1 MIRAVKS
8 GKKKITPWVSPPKI
22 LLVEDDAVCRRLSS
36 KFLSFFGCDI
46 DTATD
51 GVSAVNQMNQKKY
64 DLVLMDIV
72 MPNLD
77 GVSATSL
84 IRQFDPLT
92 PIISMTSN
100 VESGDVMT
108 YFSHGMNDILP
119 KPFTKDGLLGMLEK
133 HLMHLKT
140 LKQAGLNGQDRK
152 LLAPEELSDG
162 QDGENGVTADADYLG
177 MLSGLLGAPGQQPV
191 ASGRPNSRRSKD
203 DTGSIGEQ
211 DQNDLHNSMG
221 VPLAK
226 RAKLEDK

>member
-1 MIRAVKS
+1 MIRAVQS
-8 GKKKITPWVSPPKI
+8 GKAQITPWVTPPKI
-22 LLVEDDAVCRRLSS
+22 LLVEDDQVCRRLSS
-36 KFLSFFGCDI
+36 KFLTFFGCDI
-46 DTATD
+46 DTAID
-51 GVSAVNQMNQKKY
+51 GLSAVNKMNEKKY

-133 HLMHLKT
+133 HLIHLKT
-140 LKQAGLNGQDRK
+140 LKQQGLSGSERGQIS
-152 LLAPEELSDG
+152 LGSDS
-162 QDGENGVTADADYLG
+162 QEGEPGMTEAEYLG
-177 MLSGLLGAPGQQPV
+177 MLSGLMGGTASKPRSNADDMRGSLGSQGDQSQDLRNG
-191 ASGRPNSRRSKD
+191 SDRHMSKRTKVD
-203 DTGSIGEQ
+203 ELI
-211 DQNDLHNSMG
+211 
-221 VPLAK
+221 
-226 RAKLEDK
+226 